1 MTFVLEKQTTARL
14 PITETAREL
23 PTTRRGIKSNLAH
36 TLHEF
41 DNFSN
46 KNKQHEQDSNKKL

>member
-46 KNKQHEQDSNKKL
+46 KNKQHEQDSSK